1 VQTRSLNAK
10 RAQGVIIQY
19 RKIILYSFLAGLA
32 LLQFFP
38 LVWIIYYSLQKSGD
52 LFGSELFKTGA
63 TLQWRNYVKAF
74 VDGRILAYSLNSLVI
89 VSASMVLTGFLSFC
103 VGYACSRMRWKF
115 SKLFQLFL
123 SLGMVLPI
131 HVTLLPNFIWFN
143 YFGLI
148 DTAAGVI
155 ILYSAFQLTW
165 SSLVVSAYLSG
176 IPREMEESAFMDG
189 ATYPVI
195 LFKII
200 APLAVPGIVTVS
212 IAGFLAFW
220 NEYIVATTY
229 LSSDA
234 KRTLPFSI
242 VRFQGQYASDYAV
255 QFACMVLVAL
265 PSILVYVLLSKRIM
279 AGAMAGAVKG

>member
-1 VQTRSLNAK
+1 VQTNRPARNL
-10 RAQGVIIQY
+10 
-19 RKIILYSFLAGLA
+19 ILYAGLIALA

-38 LVWIIYYSLQKSGD
+38 LVWIVNYSLQKSGD
-52 LFGSELFKTGA
+52 LFGPELFKIGGA
-63 TLQWRNYVKAF
+63 PRWQNYVKAF
-74 VDGRILAYSLNSLVI
+74 TDGRIVEYSRNSLVI
-89 VSASMVLTGFLSFC
+89 VSISMALTGLFSFC
-103 VGYACSRMRWKF
+103 IGYACSRMKWRLR
-115 SKLFQLFL
+115 KLVQVLL

-131 HVTLLPNFIWFN
+131 HVTLLPNFIWFK

-148 DTAAGVI
+148 NTAAGVI
-155 ILYSAFQLTW
+155 ILYTAFQLTW
-165 SSLVVSAYLSG
+165 SSLVISAYLSS
-176 IPREMEESAFMDG
+176 IPREMEESALMDG
-189 ATYPVI
+189 ASYPLI
-195 LFKII
+195 LAKII

-265 PSILVYVLLSKRIM
+265 PSILVYAILSKRIM
-279 AGAMAGAVKG
+279 AGATAGAIKG